1 MQFDGKQLAK
11 LALIFF
17 GLLFIVCLFLG
28 RRQAQEKK
36 PLQPE
41 GERITVEDVAIL
53 LDALGVDFSIPSS
66 DGKGQPQ
73 TGMETAGEE
82 EDIYFTYG
90 QYLALCESLPA
101 EGWGLPDYSDS
112 YKPEQALLKEDWYR
126 TFRIFLAYLD
136 TESSVWETTVFVLK
150 TDQEKAQAY
159 TENGAVQGPCPYVST
174 AFEGSELQELK
185 VYMKGNTLLT
195 IVEVL
200 PEDHYLGSV
209 WVMENK
215 DGTLDCFYHQTA
227 FRAALSG
234 EVRKEPPER
243 EQIADLTFRDGHIVA
258 AKERREKIHGKL
270 LRASEQELEIEDYGV
285 YQIAEG
291 MEVYKLYGSLKT
303 LERVELRVG
312 CADTDFVVDRGKV
325 YACLV
330 SEEAGAD
337 QIRVLLKNT
346 AAGSNFHETVGISVD
361 GEEYRIRKDQMTVGE
376 RRTYRSANL
385 TDKVTVEMEGST
397 RADSDYR
404 GSIECLRMEEGIA
417 LINELPL
424 EEYLYA
430 VVPSEMPASYPQEA
444 LKAQAVCARTYAYRY
459 ILRAGIPELGAHV
472 DDTTAYQVYHNIEEH
487 AASTTAVKETDGV
500 LLTYEG
506 EAAGNYYYSTS
517 CGTGTDVVS
526 WQGGNGEEVPYLR
539 GVRVSGAYGEG
550 RAEEKEQP
558 DTEKG
563 AESTDQEMGDVQ
575 QLDSEGGAE
584 DGFDAE
590 DSGQGENQ
598 QPNDEEALAAAPDAA
613 ENYNAEAL
621 RDEEVFRQFIT
632 TVHETDFE
640 KDEPWYRWSYHVEE
654 LDEKGLFARLKERY
668 ASAPAFV
675 LTKTEGDY
683 YVSEPIG
690 KPGKIRKIEIAKR
703 GAGGIAQELN
713 IETEKATYKIL
724 SEYNIRYILCDRKSA
739 VRKQDGSETV
749 PGTLLP
755 SGFFVLDAVSGTGK
769 DGENVVGYTLTG
781 GGYGHGVG
789 MSQNGAKAMGAQG
802 ADYGQILSMFYPG
815 CEVTDAEEL
824 REQQGI

>member
-1 MQFDGKQLAK
+1 MKFDGKQLAK
-11 LALIFF
+11 LSLIFF

-28 RRQAQEKK
+28 RRQAQE

-53 LDALGVDFSIPSS
+53 LDALGVDFSMPPS
-66 DGKGQPQ
+66 DGEGQSQ
-73 TGMETAGEE
+73 TGMEVAGDEKE
-82 EDIYFTYG
+82 IYFTYG
-90 QYLALCESLPA
+90 QYRALCESLP
-101 EGWGLPDYSDS
+101 EEEWGLPDYSGK
-112 YKPEQALLKEDWYR
+112 YEPEQAFLKEDWYR
-126 TFRIFLAYLD
+126 AFRIFLAYLD
-136 TESSVWETTVFVLK
+136 TESSIWETTVFVLK
-150 TDQEKAQAY
+150 TDQEKAEAY
-159 TENGAVQGPCPYVST
+159 TENGAMQGACPYVST
-174 AFEGSELQELK
+174 AFAGSELQELK
-185 VYMKGNTLLT
+185 VYVKGSTLLT

-215 DGTLDCFYHQTA
+215 DGTLDCFYHQTE

-234 EVRKEPPER
+234 DALNSPPER
-243 EQIADLTFRDGHIVA
+243 EQVADLTFRDGWIVE
-258 AKERREKIHGKL
+258 AKERREKVHGRL

-285 YQIAEG
+285 YQIADE
-291 MEVYKLYGSLKT
+291 MEIYKLYGSLKT
-303 LERVELRVG
+303 LEQAELRVG
-312 CADTDFVVDRGKV
+312 CADTDFVVEEGKV

-346 AAGSNFHETVGISVD
+346 AAGTNYHERVRITVD
-361 GEEYRIRKDQMTVGE
+361 GEEVGIRADQMTVGE

-385 TDKVTVEMEGST
+385 TDKVTVGMEGST

-404 GSIECLRMEEGIA
+404 GEVECLRMEQGIV

-526 WQGGNGEEVPYLR
+526 WQGGNGEAVPYLL
-539 GVRVSGAYGEG
+539 GVRVSGIYGQESET
-550 RAEEKEQP
+550 AEEIESNAAADADDGLGADDAEQTGDIQP
-558 DTEKG
+558 DVGELQ
-563 AESTDQEMGDVQ
+563 AEVETA
-575 QLDSEGGAE
+575 AE

-590 DSGQGENQ
+590 S
-598 QPNDEEALAAAPDAA
+598 
-613 ENYNAEAL
+613 L
-621 RDEEVFRQFIT
+621 RDEGVFRQFISH
-632 TVHETDFE
+632 VHEGDLE

-654 LDEKGLFARLKERY
+654 LDEKSLLARLKERY
-668 ASAPAFV
+668 AAAPAFV
-675 LTKTEGDY
+675 LTKAEGDY

-690 KPGKIRKIEIAKR
+690 KSGEIKRIAIEKR
-703 GAGGIAQELN
+703 GAGGIAQELL
-713 IETEKATYKIL
+713 IETEKATYKVL
-724 SEYNIRYILCDRKSA
+724 SEYNIRYVLCDGKSA
-739 VRKQDGSETV
+739 VRKKDGRETV

-755 SGFFVLDAVSGTGK
+755 SGFFVIDTIDGTGK
-769 DGENVVGYTLTG
+769 EGESVVGYTLTG
-781 GGYGHGVG
+781 GGFGHGVG
-789 MSQNGAKAMGAQG
+789 MSQNGAKALGEQG
-802 ADYGQILSMFYPG
+802 ADYGQILAKFYPG

-824 REQQGI
+824 REQ

>member
-1 MQFDGKQLAK
+1 MKFDGKQLAK
-11 LALIFF
+11 LSLIFF

-28 RRQAQEKK
+28 RRQAQE

-53 LDALGVDFSIPSS
+53 LDALGVDFSIPPS
-66 DGKGQPQ
+66 DGEGQPQ
-73 TGMETAGEE
+73 TDTEAAGDEK
-82 EDIYFTYG
+82 DIYFTYG
-90 QYLALCESLPA
+90 QYRALCEYLPS
-101 EGWGLPDYSDS
+101 EEWGLPDYSDK
-112 YKPEQALLKEDWYR
+112 YELEQTLLKEDWYR
-126 TFRIFLAYLD
+126 AFRIFLAYLD
-136 TESSVWETTVFVLK
+136 TESSIWETTVFVLK
-150 TDQEKAQAY
+150 TDQEKAEAY
-159 TENGAVQGPCPYVST
+159 TENGAMQGACPYVST
-174 AFEGSELQELK
+174 AFAGSELQELK
-185 VYMKGNTLLT
+185 VYVKGSTLLT

-209 WVMENK
+209 WVMEST
-215 DGTLDCFYHQTA
+215 DGTLDCFYHQTV
-227 FRAALSG
+227 FKAALSG
-234 EVRKEPPER
+234 DALKNPPER
-243 EQIADLTFRDGHIVA
+243 EQVADLTFRDGQIVV
-258 AKERREKIHGKL
+258 AKERREKIHGRL
-270 LRASEQELEIEDYGV
+270 LRASAQELEIEDYGV
-285 YQIAEG
+285 YQIADE

-303 LERVELRVG
+303 LEQAELRVG

-337 QIRVLLKNT
+337 RIRVLLKNT
-346 AAGSNFHETVGISVD
+346 AGGSNYHERVGITVD
-361 GEEYRIRKDQMTVGE
+361 GEEVGIRADQMTVGE
-376 RRTYRSANL
+376 RRTYRSENL
-385 TDKVTVEMEGST
+385 TDKVTVEMEGSG
-397 RADSDYR
+397 RADHSYR
-404 GSIECLRMEEGIA
+404 GAIECVRMEQGIV

-472 DDTTAYQVYHNIEEH
+472 DDTTAYQVYHNIEEN

-517 CGTGTDVVS
+517 CGMGTDVVS
-526 WQGGNGEEVPYLR
+526 WQGGNGEAVPYLQ
-539 GVRVSGAYGEG
+539 GVRVSGA
-550 RAEEKEQP
+550 A
-558 DTEKG
+558 G
-563 AESTDQEMGDVQ
+563 AES
-575 QLDSEGGAE
+575 GAE
-584 DGFDAE
+584 VAEQADAQQAATSDEAESFDAE
-590 DSGQGENQ
+590 D
-598 QPNDEEALAAAPDAA
+598 
-613 ENYNAEAL
+613 L
-621 RDEEVFRQFIT
+621 RNEEVFRQFIT

-640 KDEPWYRWSYHVEE
+640 KEEPWYRWSYHVEE

-675 LTKTEGDY
+675 LTKAEGDY

-703 GAGGIAQELN
+703 GAGGIAQELL
-713 IETEKATYKIL
+713 IETEKATYKVL
-724 SEYNIRYILCDRKSA
+724 SEYNIRYVLCDANSA

-749 PGTLLP
+749 PKTLLP

-824 REQQGI
+824 REQ

>member
-1 MQFDGKQLAK
+1 MKFDGKQLAK
-11 LALIFF
+11 LSLIFI

-28 RRQAQEKK
+28 RRQAQE

-53 LDALGVDFSIPSS
+53 LDALGVDFSIPPS
-66 DGKGQPQ
+66 DGEGQPQ
-73 TGMETAGEE
+73 TDTEAAGDEK
-82 EDIYFTYG
+82 DIYFTYG
-90 QYLALCESLPA
+90 QYRALCEYLPS
-101 EGWGLPDYSDS
+101 EEWGLPDYSDK
-112 YKPEQALLKEDWYR
+112 YELEQTLLKEDWYR
-126 TFRIFLAYLD
+126 AFRIFLAYLD
-136 TESSVWETTVFVLK
+136 TESSIWETTVFVLK
-150 TDQEKAQAY
+150 TDQEKAEAY
-159 TENGAVQGPCPYVST
+159 TENGAMQGACPYVST
-174 AFEGSELQELK
+174 AFAGSELQELK
-185 VYMKGNTLLT
+185 VYVKGSTLLT

-209 WVMENK
+209 WVMEST
-215 DGTLDCFYHQTA
+215 DDTLDCFYHQTV
-227 FRAALSG
+227 FKAALSG
-234 EVRKEPPER
+234 DALKNPPER
-243 EQIADLTFRDGHIVA
+243 EQVADLTFRDGQIVV
-258 AKERREKIHGKL
+258 AKERREKIHGRL
-270 LRASEQELEIEDYGV
+270 LRASAQELEIEDYGV
-285 YQIAEG
+285 YQIADE

-303 LERVELRVG
+303 LEQAELRVG

-337 QIRVLLKNT
+337 WIRVLLKNT
-346 AAGSNFHETVGISVD
+346 AGGSNYHERVGITVD
-361 GEEYRIRKDQMTVGE
+361 GEEVGIRADQMTVGE
-376 RRTYRSANL
+376 RRTYRSENL
-385 TDKVTVEMEGST
+385 TDKVTVEMEGSG
-397 RADSDYR
+397 RADHSYR
-404 GSIECLRMEEGIA
+404 GAIECVRMEQGIV

-472 DDTTAYQVYHNIEEH
+472 DDTTAYQVYHNIEEN

-517 CGTGTDVVS
+517 CGMGTDVVS
-526 WQGGNGEEVPYLR
+526 WQGGNGEEVPYLQ
-539 GVRVSGAYGEG
+539 GVRVSGAAW
-550 RAEEKEQP
+550 AES
-558 DTEKG
+558 G
-563 AESTDQEMGDVQ
+563 AEVAEQADAQ
-575 QLDSEGGAE
+575 QAAASGEAE
-584 DGFDAE
+584 SFDAE
-590 DSGQGENQ
+590 D
-598 QPNDEEALAAAPDAA
+598 
-613 ENYNAEAL
+613 L

-640 KDEPWYRWSYHVEE
+640 KEEPWYRWSYHVEE
-654 LDEKGLFARLKERY
+654 LDEKGLFTRLKERY

-675 LTKTEGDY
+675 LTKAEGDY

-703 GAGGIAQELN
+703 GAGGIAQELL
-713 IETEKATYKIL
+713 IETEKATYKVL
-724 SEYNIRYILCDRKSA
+724 SEYNIRYVLCDANST

-749 PGTLLP
+749 PKTLLP

-824 REQQGI
+824 REQ